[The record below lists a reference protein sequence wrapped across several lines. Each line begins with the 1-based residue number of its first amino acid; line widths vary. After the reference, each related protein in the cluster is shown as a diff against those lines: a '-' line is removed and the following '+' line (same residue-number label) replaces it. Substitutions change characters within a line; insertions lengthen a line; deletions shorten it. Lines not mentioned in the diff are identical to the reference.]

1 MLPSARPARR
11 AVRGAIGTGALA
23 GAMFFGAAATAAAQ
37 PPPPVPPPCTAA
49 ELARVMSGVSFDV
62 SNYLSTH
69 PDVNAYFTSLKGQPR
84 DQIRDQVQSYLDA
97 NPQVGDE
104 LQAIRQPRI
113 DFQNRCGVRDPL
125 TVSAALHCSN
135 NRGRTLPDVPDPWRD
150 GLKARRENVK

>member
-69 PDVNAYFTSLKGQPR
+69 ARERVLHQPQR
-84 DQIRDQVQSYLDA
+84 PTQGSDPGSSPEVSRRQSA
-97 NPQVGDE
+97 SWGRASGHP
-104 LQAIRQPRI
+104 AT
-113 DFQNRCGVRDPL
+113 QNRLPEPLRGSDPL

>member
-37 PPPPVPPPCTAA
+37 PPPPVPPPCTSA
-49 ELARVMSGVSFDV
+49 ELARVMSGVSFDM

-69 PDVNAYFTSLKGQPR
+69 PDVNDYFTSLKGQPK

-97 NPQVGDE
+97 HPQIRDE
-104 LQAIRQPRI
+104 IQAVRQPTA
-113 DFQNRCGVRDPL
+113 DFRDRCGVSP
-125 TVSAALHCSN
+125 
-135 NRGRTLPDVPDPWRD
+135 PP
-150 GLKARRENVK
+150 

>member
-1 MLPSARPARR
+1 
-11 AVRGAIGTGALA
+11 
-23 GAMFFGAAATAAAQ
+23 
-37 PPPPVPPPCTAA
+37 
-49 ELARVMSGVSFDV
+49 MSGVSFDV

-135 NRGRTLPDVPDPWRD
+135 NRGAPCQMYLIRGGTV
-150 GLKARRENVK
+150 

>member
-69 PDVNAYFTSLKGQPR
+69 PDVNVSSPASK
-84 DQIRDQVQSYLDA
+84 A
-97 NPQVGDE
+97 NPG
-104 LQAIRQPRI
+104 IRSGI
-113 DFQNRCGVRDPL
+113 K
-125 TVSAALHCSN
+125 S
-135 NRGRTLPDVPDPWRD
+135 RGI
-150 GLKARRENVK
+150 